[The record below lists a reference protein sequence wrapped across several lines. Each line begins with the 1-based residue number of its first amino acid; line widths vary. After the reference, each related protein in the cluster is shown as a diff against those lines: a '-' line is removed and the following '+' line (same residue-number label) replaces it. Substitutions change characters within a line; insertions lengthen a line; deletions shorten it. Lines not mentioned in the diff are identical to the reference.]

1 MSDESPG
8 WAAIDAALREIY
20 GDVEPH
26 HYAAALPMAIG
37 GNDPL
42 QGVSA
47 YRSTFGGRACWHF
60 VTYGY
65 SELFEKESDDP
76 ETSGFGF
83 EMTIRV
89 IDPEAP
95 AEGGQP
101 PGWPVSLLQNLA
113 RYVFRTGNVFAP
125 GHSTTLNGPIALG
138 RETELVAAAF
148 VEDPELAAI
157 VTPFGAVEFVQ
168 LVGLTAD
175 EFDAARDWEPRQ
187 LLELVSKR
195 DPALVSDLVRAS
207 WLREP
212 ELARR
217 VAEGIERD
225 GAAMDMAY
233 STKGSW
239 SIEDGHAW
247 LGVAA
252 NMLEDLRRL
261 LLGRLRLGR
270 EATIVWPEGVIT
282 LAAGVATRGSE
293 GDEGPRLELDAADR
307 QAMLEIPV
315 ARGVYPLPSG
325 RASVR
330 VIEVE
335 ILDGTRTRV
344 ERVIG

>member
-8 WAAIDAALREIY
+8 WAAIDEAMQGLY
-20 GDVEPH
+20 GDVEPLH
-26 HYAAALPMAIG
+26 FAAALPMAIG

-42 QGVSA
+42 HGVSA

-76 ETSGFGF
+76 EISGFGF
-83 EMTIRV
+83 EMTVRV
-89 IDPEAP
+89 IDPEAQN
-95 AEGGQP
+95 EP
-101 PGWPVSLLQNLA
+101 PRWVVSLLQNLA
-113 RYVFRTGNVFAP
+113 RYVFRTGNVFHP
-125 GHSTTLNGPIALG
+125 GHTTTLNGPIALG

-148 VEDPELAAI
+148 VEDPELLPME
-157 VTPFGAVEFVQ
+157 TPFGAVGFVQ

-175 EFDAARDWEPRQ
+175 EYDAVRDWDALR
-187 LLELVSKR
+187 LLELVRER
-195 DPALVSDLVRAS
+195 DPGLVSDLARES
-207 WLREP
+207 WLKDPGIAE
-212 ELARR
+212 R
-217 VAEGIERD
+217 VREGIERD
-225 GAAMDMAY
+225 GASMAAAY
-233 STKGSW
+233 SVKGSW
-239 SIEDGHAW
+239 SVDEDGHAW

-261 LLGRLRLGR
+261 IRGRLRLGR
-270 EATIVWPEGVIT
+270 EATIGWPDGVVM
-282 LAAGVATRGSE
+282 LAAGETTRVES
-293 GDEGPRLELDAADR
+293 DDDGPRLELDAGDR
-307 QAMLEIPV
+307 EAMLGIPV

-325 RASVR
+325 RVSVR